1 MGNTCGCSEE
11 SLAIERLN
19 ELDCTNIFGY
29 AHPRSGSYIEPTK
42 EKTAKEYNV
51 DHFTL
56 QSTVAED
63 EQSFDRWSHFR
74 SGRSLEATGSRCV
87 VANET
92 SASLF
97 ATHSPL
103 QENQGHSRRTQ

>member
-1 MGNTCGCSEE
+1 MGNTCECSEE
-11 SLAIERLN
+11 SLAVERLN
-19 ELDCTNIFGY
+19 ELDCSNIFGLGADRAGY
-29 AHPRSGSYIEPTK
+29 LIEPSK
-42 EKTAKEYNV
+42 EKTVNEYNV

-74 SGRSLEATGSRCV
+74 SGRSLEASASRCV
-87 VANET
+87 VRNGTA
-92 SASLF
+92 ASLF

-103 QENQGHSRRTQ
+103 QETQGL